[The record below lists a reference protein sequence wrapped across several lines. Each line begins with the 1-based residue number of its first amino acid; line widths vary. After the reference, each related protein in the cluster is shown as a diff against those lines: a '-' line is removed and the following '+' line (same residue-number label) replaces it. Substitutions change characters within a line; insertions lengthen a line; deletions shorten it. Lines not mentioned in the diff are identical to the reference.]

1 MRKAK
6 GLEKRSFT
14 SGSGVASETP
24 LCSGSPPIQVWL
36 QLTKL
41 FPGSLLLLI
50 PAPELFLAAS
60 LFLSQKAH
68 TEERGRYL
76 ARCESKTITPR
87 SVKPDLLPGIV
98 LNQPLPQ
105 RKAADSLDSARRM
118 TDSWRSWWGSLTEA
132 GWAMGVSSCCPPLP
146 GSGPGT
152 VLRVDCSLPVWMS
165 FVSHQLEAP
174 AVPPVE
180 DQVLL
185 PQAWEVSLEYS

>member
-1 MRKAK
+1 
-6 GLEKRSFT
+6 
-14 SGSGVASETP
+14 
-24 LCSGSPPIQVWL
+24 
-36 QLTKL
+36 
-41 FPGSLLLLI
+41 
-50 PAPELFLAAS
+50 
-60 LFLSQKAH
+60 
-68 TEERGRYL
+68 
-76 ARCESKTITPR
+76 
-87 SVKPDLLPGIV
+87 
-98 LNQPLPQ
+98 
-105 RKAADSLDSARRM
+105 M

-185 PQAWEVSLEYS
+185 PQAWKSVWNIHKFQSLLPSARRAPPMPWHVLFTAFCRRYQEPHTSPSSASLSRSLQSCNMLDLPVIVLVCKLNL